1 MTYNNFLHEY
11 RSQTC
16 NISNVVSMNDEHA
29 TKLFKQCSKH
39 GYILIGTDTEH
50 ISEMIAI
57 LKQGNYSYMPVYARF
72 IKYEDMFHQMFDYER
87 AIIIFNC
94 HHGYNIHQEGN
105 ADTLKGLFELGKSLA
120 EQFSQDFF
128 LYQEPEKALRC
139 MDKDGNEC
147 TIGGIWGNMDSQNFN
162 EFTHPYWVAFRDRFA
177 SRKTV
182 KGAPDRLWMKMF
194 SRQMKIADAF
204 VGCYINPAPGCYS
217 ERVTRAGTKEIF
229 LSR

>member
-50 ISEMIAI
+50 ISKMINI
-57 LKQGNYSYMPVYARF
+57 LKQSNYSYMPVYARF
-72 IKYEDMFHQMFDYER
+72 IKYEDMFHQVFDYER
-87 AIIIFNC
+87 ALIIFNY

-105 ADTLKGLFELGKSLA
+105 ADTLKGLFELGKSLV

-128 LYQEPEKALRC
+128 LYQDPEQPLLC
-139 MDKDGNEC
+139 LYKDGNPC
-147 TIGGIWGNMDSQNFN
+147 SLYGLLGNMDSQNFN
-162 EFTHPYWVAFRDRFA
+162 EFTHPFWVAFRDRFA
-177 SRKTV
+177 SRKAA
-182 KGAPDRLWMKMF
+182 KGAPDRLWMKML
-194 SRQMKIADAF
+194 SRQMEIADAF
-204 VGCYINPAPGCYS
+204 VGCYINPAPACYS

>member
-16 NISNVVSMNDEHA
+16 NRSNVVSMNDEHA
-29 TKLFKQCSKH
+29 IELFKQYSEY

-50 ISEMIAI
+50 ISEMINI

-72 IKYEDMFHQMFDYER
+72 IKYTDLFRQVFDYER
-87 AIIIFNC
+87 AIIIFNY
-94 HHGYNIHQEGN
+94 HHGYNIHQAGN
-105 ADTLKGLFELGKSLA
+105 AETLKGLFELGKSLTT
-120 EQFSQDFF
+120 QFHQEFF
-128 LYQEPEKALRC
+128 LYQDPEKPLRC
-139 MDKDGNEC
+139 LDKEGNLC
-147 TIGGIWGNMDSQNFN
+147 TLYGLWGNRDSQNFN
-162 EFTHPYWVAFRDRFA
+162 EFTNPFWVAFRDRFA
-177 SRKTV
+177 LRIEV

-194 SRQMKIADAF
+194 SRQMNIANAF
-204 VGCYINPAPGCYS
+204 VGCYINPAPACYS